1 MSLTENTTLMPASCV
16 PAPAATAGID
26 WAKDDYAVCVVDADG
41 QVVQRVTLTYTKTGL
56 SRLVGLIT
64 EHGVNGVGI
73 ERPDGPVVDAL
84 LAAGLSVYVIPP
96 SQVKALR
103 RRYGSAGNKDD
114 RFDAYVL
121 GDTVRTDRRRLTP
134 LLLDS
139 QATTALRKLCRARKD
154 MVAHRIAVANQLRA
168 HLAIAL
174 PAAVDLFRDIDS
186 AISRAFL
193 TRFTTQ
199 DAVDWL
205 SAKRLA
211 AWLASVSYS
220 GRTHPARLYEHI
232 NTAPRGASG
241 DYGKALAGI
250 TLAYVAALTA
260 ITAQID
266 ALNRQI
272 TRALDSHPDK
282 EIFTHLP
289 KAGTVRAARLLAE
302 IGDARGRFPTPDSL
316 ACLAGVAPS
325 TRESG
330 KVRIVAFR
338 WAVDKQLRDAVCDFA
353 GDSRH
358 KNPWAAD
365 LYAKARARGHDHPHA
380 VRILARAWIDIIWK
394 CWTTNTAYDPDRH
407 RALQQLLH
415 QDQPIGG

>member
-1 MSLTENTTLMPASCV
+1 MSLTESITPMPA
-16 PAPAATAGID
+16 PRATAGID
-26 WAKDDYAVCVVDADG
+26 WAKDDYAMCVVDADG
-41 QVVQRVTLTYTKTGL
+41 QVVARATLAYTTTGL
-56 SRLVGLIT
+56 SRLIT
-64 EHGVNGVGI
+64 LLTGHGADGVGI
-73 ERPDGPVVDAL
+73 ERPDGPLVDAL
-84 LAAGLSVYVIPP
+84 LAAGQTIYVIPP

-121 GDTVRTDRRRLTP
+121 ADTIRTDRRRLTP

-139 QATTALRKLCRARKD
+139 QPTTALRKLCRARKD

-186 AISRAFL
+186 AISRTFL

-199 DAVDWL
+199 DAIDWL
-205 SAKRLA
+205 SPKRLA
-211 AWLASVSYS
+211 AWLSGASYS
-220 GRTHPARLYEHI
+220 GRTDPARLYEHI

-241 DYGKALAGI
+241 DYGQALAAI
-250 TLAYVAALTA
+250 TLAYVAALAA

-266 ALNRQI
+266 ALTRHI
-272 TRALDSHPDK
+272 TAALDSHPDK

-289 KAGTVRAARLLAE
+289 RAGTVRAARLLAE
-302 IGDARGRFPTPDSL
+302 IGDARGRFPTADSL
-316 ACLAGVAPS
+316 ACLAGVVPS

-330 KVRIVAFR
+330 KIRIVAFR

-358 KNPWAAD
+358 NNLWAAN
-365 LYAKARARGHDHPHA
+365 LYTKARARGHDHPHA
-380 VRILARAWIDIIWK
+380 VRILARAWIDVIWK

-407 RALQQLLH
+407 RALQQLLLH
-415 QDQPIGG
+415 EDQPARG